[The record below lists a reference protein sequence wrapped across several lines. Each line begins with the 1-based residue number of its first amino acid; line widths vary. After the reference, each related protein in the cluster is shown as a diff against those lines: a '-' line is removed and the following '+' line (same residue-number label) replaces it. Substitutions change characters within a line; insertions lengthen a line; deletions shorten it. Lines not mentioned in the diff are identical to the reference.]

1 MKKTK
6 KLAKDIQ
13 KLLPEDI
20 SNMMIVCIGTDRST
34 GDSFGPLVGTM
45 LKQRGITNVVG
56 TLHDPVHAVNLKETI
71 ETLNGKF
78 IFAIDSCLSSSDRIG
93 IVEIKKKPIRPG
105 AGVNKDLGKVGDI
118 GLYGIVN
125 VGGFMEYMVL
135 QNTRLSLVMDLAE
148 RTVNAIAQAFESR
161 LAVLEVAAGH
171 QSTE

>member
-45 LKQRGITNVVG
+45 LKQRGFANVVG
-56 TLHDPVHAVNLKETI
+56 TLHDPVHAVNLEEKMKS
-71 ETLNGKF
+71 LDGKF
-78 IFAIDSCLSSSDRIG
+78 IFAIDSCLGFATSVGDVRAEKGSMN
-93 IVEIKKKPIRPG
+93 PG
-105 AGVNKDLGKVGDI
+105 AGVGKCIHPIGDMHI
-118 GLYGIVN
+118 KGIVN
-125 VGGFMEYMVL
+125 VGGFMEYFVL
-135 QNTRLSLVMDLAE
+135 QNTRLALVMDLAE
-148 RTVNAIAQAFESR
+148 RTVNAITQAIESR
-161 LAVLEVAAGH
+161 SAVLEVAAGH